1 MLSETKIRETLKMT
15 KKKKFDIQDCYDS
28 CSADEAEM
36 KERRGRG
43 PNLNGRVSR
52 EHTKQRVKRNAKRWQ
67 AAKGPNTTDA

>member
-1 MLSETKIRETLKMT
+1 MT

-28 CSADEAEM
+28 CSADEGEM

-52 EHTKQRVKRNAKRWQ
+52 EHTKQRVKANAKRWQ